1 MNHTPFPHLMALA
14 WSTLLCT
21 GLASAATTTTT
32 TPAESGVQAPATHNP
47 QTAQRLAQQLKQHL
61 AQRSQTGINSLQ
73 PGSASNAPLAADALI
88 FEQHQVDRQTQ
99 LKNQLKLSAQQEAT
113 WNALLNETAN
123 VPLHRRGTER
133 ENLSTLSTPERLDR
147 LQARQ
152 AERQAQQQAQMARR
166 FASIKRFY
174 AELNSEQRLVFDDQ
188 GMDALQG
195 PRHLQQSSETGTPS
209 NPQRAVQRD
218 KMMRHGKV

>member
-1 MNHTPFPHLMALA
+1 MNHTPFPRLMALA
-14 WSTLLCT
+14 WGTLLCT
-21 GLASAATTTTT
+21 GLASAATATTV
-32 TPAESGVQAPATHNP
+32 PAESGVQPPATP
-47 QTAQRLAQQLKQHL
+47 RLQVAQQLEQQLKQHL

-73 PGSASNAPLAADALI
+73 PGSASNAPGAAEALI
-88 FEQHQVDRQTQ
+88 FEQHQADRQTQ
-99 LKNQLKLSAQQEAT
+99 LKNQLKLSAQQEAA
-113 WNALLNETAN
+113 WHALLNETAN
-123 VPLHRRGTER
+123 LPLHRRGAER

-174 AELNSEQRLVFDDQ
+174 AELSSEQKQVFDNQ

-195 PRHLQQSSETGTPS
+195 PRYLQQSNDTGTP
-209 NPQRAVQRD
+209 NEPQRAGQRD
-218 KMMRHGKV
+218 KMMRHSKV